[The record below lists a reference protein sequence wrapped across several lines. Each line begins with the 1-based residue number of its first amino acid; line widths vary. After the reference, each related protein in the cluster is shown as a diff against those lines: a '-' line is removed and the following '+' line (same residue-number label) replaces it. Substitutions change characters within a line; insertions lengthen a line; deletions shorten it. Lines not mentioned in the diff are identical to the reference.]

1 MIASHHL
8 GSFRH
13 CDLELTPNHLRT
25 NGNQEL
31 WHALL
36 VPVMEFMELCNG
48 NMLKRC
54 LWTSV
59 FWSPVTV
66 LQLCQSVGTMIFVVL
81 QMRVSRVSQGSKNQ
95 QVTSHKYRFSWFPPS
110 VFFYILAIG
119 TSVSPRMWPSV
130 AAQHRAG
137 KPASNL
143 SVFYSLNMSSL
154 NVLTCLNMS

>member
-13 CDLELTPNHLRT
+13 CDLKLTPNHLRT

-95 QVTSHKYRFSWFPPS
+95 QVTSHKYHFSWFPPS
-110 VFFYILAIG
+110 VFLYFGHWHQRFPQDVAIG
-119 TSVSPRMWPSV
+119 GSTASCWKTCVKFVRFLQS
-130 AAQHRAG
+130 QHVE
-137 KPASNL
+137 S
-143 SVFYSLNMSSL
+143 
-154 NVLTCLNMS
+154 

>member
-95 QVTSHKYRFSWFPPS
+95 QVTSTTFHGSHQ

-119 TSVSPRMWPSV
+119 TSVPPGCGHRW
-130 AAQHRAG
+130 QH
-137 KPASNL
+137 SIVLENL
-143 SVFYSLNMSSL
+143 RQICPFFTVSTCR
-154 NVLTCLNMS
+154 VLTS